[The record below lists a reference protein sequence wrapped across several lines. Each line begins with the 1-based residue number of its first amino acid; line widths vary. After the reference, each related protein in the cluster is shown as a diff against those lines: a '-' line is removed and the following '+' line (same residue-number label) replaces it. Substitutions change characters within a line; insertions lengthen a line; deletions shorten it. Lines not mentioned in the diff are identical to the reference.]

1 METVTS
7 KQKEYLEQPKER
19 ISGSEAIVRCL
30 LAEGV
35 EVLYGYPGGA
45 IMPVYDELYKY
56 EGKINHVL
64 TRHEQCA
71 AHAAQGYARI
81 SGKVGVAMATSGPG
95 ATNLITGI
103 ADAQIDS
110 TPIVCITGQVPSH
123 LLGSDAFQE
132 TDIVGIS
139 TPVTKWNHQIT
150 KASQIPEVIAR
161 AFYIAR
167 SGRPGPVL
175 IDITKDAQ
183 FEEFDFQYK
192 KCTGVRSYKPVPEI
206 DENSITAAATLI
218 NSAKKPM
225 IVWGQGVILG
235 KAEEELKAV
244 IEKTG
249 IPSAWTI
256 LGASA
261 IPTAH
266 PLNVGMVGM
275 HGNYAP
281 NVLTN
286 ECDVLIAIGM
296 RFDDRVTG
304 KLDEYAT
311 QAKIVHFEIDPA
323 EIDKNVKT
331 DVAVLGDAKASLKKL
346 VSLLNTNSHPDWL
359 QKFKDLYT
367 IEYDKV
373 IKNDLHPTAKG
384 LTMGEVLKEINSQT
398 KGEAAIVT
406 DVGQHQM
413 IACRYADFNV
423 SKSNITS
430 GGLGTMGFALPAAIG
445 AKMAAP
451 EREVVAIIGDGG
463 YQMTIQE
470 LGTIFQ
476 NKVPVKIVVLNNE
489 FLGMVRQWQQLF
501 FDKRYAST
509 EMVNPNFVAIAQ
521 GYYIEAKKV
530 TKRENL
536 AAAVKEMIA
545 SDEPYFLEVCVEK
558 ENNVFNGSIGSIGFR
573 DKIRIRMGT
582 EKQLYTISIYTE
594 NNIGLLNRISAI
606 FQRRHINIESINTSV
621 SEIEGVSRFTILVSM
636 TEDQIKKILGQI
648 EKQVEVI
655 KAYYHNEED
664 TIYQESCLFKIKSD
678 LLFEERQIQN
688 IIKESNAR
696 IVTVNKEFFVLEKSG
711 RRSELEQLHRELSA
725 FGIMQFVRSGRI
737 AITKDKLKITEMLNA
752 FKN

>member
-1 METVTS
+1 METLTGTQ
-7 KQKEYLEQPKER
+7 KQYLDQPKQH

-56 EGKINHVL
+56 EDKINHVL

-95 ATNLITGI
+95 ATNLVTGI

-110 TPIVCITGQVPSH
+110 TPIVCITGQVPSN

-150 KASQIPEVIAR
+150 KASQIPEIIAR
-161 AFYIAR
+161 AFYIAK

-183 FEEFDFQYK
+183 LEEFEFQYK
-192 KCTGVRSYKPVPEI
+192 KCIGVRSYVPVPKT
-206 DENSITAAATLI
+206 DPSSVSAAAALI
-218 NSAKKPM
+218 NSAKKPL
-225 IVWGQGVILG
+225 IIWGQGIIIS
-235 KAEEELKAV
+235 KAEAELKALV
-244 IEKTG
+244 EKAG
-249 IPSAWTI
+249 IPAAWTI
-256 LGASA
+256 MGASA
-261 IPTAH
+261 LPTSH
-266 PLNVGMVGM
+266 PLNIGMVGM

-286 ECDVLIAIGM
+286 DCDVLIAIGM

-311 QAKIVHFEIDPA
+311 QAKIIHLESDPA
-323 EIDKNVKT
+323 EVDKNIKS
-331 DVAVLGDAKASLKKL
+331 DVAVLGDAKY
-346 VSLLNTNSHPDWL
+346 SLLQLLNQVNTNSHPEWL
-359 QKFKDLYT
+359 QKFKDLYE
-367 IEYDKV
+367 IEYEKV
-373 IKNDLHPTAKG
+373 IKNDLHPTKEG
-384 LTMGEVLKEINSQT
+384 LTMGEVLKEINIQT
-398 KGEAAIVT
+398 KGEAAIVS

-423 SKSNITS
+423 TKSNITS

-445 AKMAAP
+445 AKMAVP
-451 EREVVAIIGDGG
+451 EREVVAVIGDGG

-476 NKVPVKIVVLNNE
+476 NKLAVKIVVLNNE

-501 FDKRYAST
+501 FEKRYAST
-509 EMVNPNFVAIAQ
+509 EMVNPNFVAIAK

-530 TKRENL
+530 TKREDL
-536 AAAVKEMIA
+536 AATVKEMID
-545 SDEPYFLEVCVEK
+545 SDGPYFLEVCVEK
-558 ENNVFNGSIGSIGFR
+558 EGNVFPMVPSG
-573 DKIRIRMGT
+573 
-582 EKQLYTISIYTE
+582 
-594 NNIGLLNRISAI
+594 A
-606 FQRRHINIESINTSV
+606 SV
-621 SEIEGVSRFTILVSM
+621 SDIR
-636 TEDQIKKILGQI
+636 
-648 EKQVEVI
+648 
-655 KAYYHNEED
+655 
-664 TIYQESCLFKIKSD
+664 
-678 LLFEERQIQN
+678 
-688 IIKESNAR
+688 
-696 IVTVNKEFFVLEKSG
+696 LE
-711 RRSELEQLHRELSA
+711 
-725 FGIMQFVRSGRI
+725 
-737 AITKDKLKITEMLNA
+737 
-752 FKN
+752 